1 VVATDDTLRI
11 DAVSMDRRHPANRS
25 PTTALMHPDV
35 QSLLAVQHDD
45 LEIYGLESRLAAL
58 APRLA
63 ALENERARAAQE
75 LDRAGKGVEIEEARL
90 REAQRRVE
98 THRQL
103 LERSQRQYESVTS
116 PREASAALT
125 QLEQTKRMADDSE
138 RDAAQVQGRLNEMRH
153 HVADLEAA
161 LADVERRQTDA
172 RAALDAERGEIEAE
186 LSRARD
192 VRSRTAQAVP
202 RAMLTKYDKVRSR
215 RRAETLF
222 PLRGPS
228 CSACDTAIPTQ
239 RRAVMAASGTIEMCE
254 GCGAL
259 LYAGE

>member
-1 VVATDDTLRI
+1 
-11 DAVSMDRRHPANRS
+11 
-25 PTTALMHPDV
+25 MHTDV

-45 LEIYGLESRLAAL
+45 LEIYALEGRLAAL

-63 ALENERARAAQE
+63 ALESERARAAQE
-75 LDRAGKGVEIEEARL
+75 LERARKAVEADEARH
-90 REAQRRVE
+90 REAMLKVD

-103 LERSQRQYESVTS
+103 VDRSQRQYESVTS
-116 PREASAALT
+116 PREANAAMT
-125 QLEQTKRMADDSE
+125 QLEQTKRMADESE
-138 RDAAQVQGRLNEMRH
+138 RDASQILGRIGEMRH
-153 HVADLEAA
+153 HVAGLETA
-161 LADVERRQTDA
+161 LAEVEHRQADT
-172 RAALDAERGEIEAE
+172 RATLDAERAGIEGELTQA
-186 LSRARD
+186 RAKRD
-192 VRSRTAQAVP
+192 RTAQAVP
-202 RAMLTKYDKVRSR
+202 RSMLAKYDKVRSR

-259 LYAGE
+259 LYAAE

>member
-1 VVATDDTLRI
+1 
-11 DAVSMDRRHPANRS
+11 M
-25 PTTALMHPDV
+25 MHPDV
-35 QSLLAVQHDD
+35 QSLLAVQQDD
-45 LEIYGLESRLAAL
+45 LEVYALESRLAAL

-75 LDRAGKGVEIEEARL
+75 LDRARKAIEADETRH
-90 REAQRRVE
+90 REAMLKVD

-103 LERSQRQYESVTS
+103 VERSQRQYESVTS
-116 PREASAALT
+116 PREANAAMT

-138 RDAAQVQGRLNEMRH
+138 RDASQILGRIGEMRH
-153 HVADLEAA
+153 HVAELETA
-161 LADVERRQTDA
+161 LADVEHRQADT
-172 RAALDAERGEIEAE
+172 RAALDTERAEIEAE
-186 LSRARD
+186 I
-192 VRSRTAQAVP
+192 AQARAKRDETARAVP
-202 RAMLTKYDKVRSR
+202 KPMLAKYDKVRSR

>member
-1 VVATDDTLRI
+1 
-11 DAVSMDRRHPANRS
+11 
-25 PTTALMHPDV
+25 MHPDV
-35 QSLLAVQHDD
+35 QSLLAVQQDD
-45 LEIYGLESRLAAL
+45 LEIYALEARLGAL

-63 ALENERARAAQE
+63 ALESERARAAQE
-75 LDRAGKGVEIEEARL
+75 LDRARKTVESDESRH
-90 REAQRRVE
+90 REAMHKVE

-103 LERSQRQYESVTS
+103 VERSQRQYESVTS
-116 PREASAALT
+116 PREATAAMT

-138 RDAAQVQGRLNEMRH
+138 RDASQILGRIGEMRH
-153 HVADLEAA
+153 HVAALETA
-161 LADVERRQTDA
+161 LAEVEHRQAET
-172 RAALDAERGEIEAE
+172 RAGLDAERTEIEAQIAQA
-186 LSRARD
+186 RAKRD
-192 VRSRTAQAVP
+192 RTAEAVP
-202 RAMLTKYDKVRSR
+202 RSMLAKYDKVRSR

>member
-1 VVATDDTLRI
+1 
-11 DAVSMDRRHPANRS
+11 
-25 PTTALMHPDV
+25 MHPDV
-35 QSLLAVQHDD
+35 QSLLAVQQDD
-45 LEIYGLESRLAAL
+45 LEVYALETRLAAL

-75 LDRAGKGVEIEEARL
+75 LDRARKAIEADETRH
-90 REAQRRVE
+90 REAMLKVD

-103 LERSQRQYESVTS
+103 VERSQRQYESVTS
-116 PREASAALT
+116 PREANAAMT

-138 RDAAQVQGRLNEMRH
+138 RDASQILGRISEMRH
-153 HVADLEAA
+153 HVAELETA
-161 LADVERRQTDA
+161 LADVEHRQADT
-172 RAALDAERGEIEAE
+172 RAALDTERAEVEAE
-186 LSRARD
+186 I
-192 VRSRTAQAVP
+192 AQARAKRDETARAVP
-202 RAMLTKYDKVRSR
+202 KPMLAKYDKVRSR

>member
-1 VVATDDTLRI
+1 
-11 DAVSMDRRHPANRS
+11 
-25 PTTALMHPDV
+25 MHPDV
-35 QSLLAVQHDD
+35 QSLLAVQRDD
-45 LEIYGLESRLAAL
+45 LEVYELESRLAAL

-75 LDRAGKGVEIEEARL
+75 LERARKAIEADEARH
-90 REAQRRVE
+90 REAMLKVD

-103 LERSQRQYESVTS
+103 VERSQRQYESVTS
-116 PREASAALT
+116 PREANAAMT
-125 QLEQTKRMADDSE
+125 QLEQTKRMAEDSE
-138 RDAAQVQGRLNEMRH
+138 RDASQILGRISEMRH
-153 HVADLEAA
+153 HVAELETA
-161 LADVERRQTDA
+161 LADVEHRQADT
-172 RAALDAERGEIEAE
+172 RAALDTERSEIDAEI
-186 LSRARD
+186 
-192 VRSRTAQAVP
+192 AQARAKRDETARSVP
-202 RAMLTKYDKVRSR
+202 KPMLAKYDKVRSR

>member
-1 VVATDDTLRI
+1 
-11 DAVSMDRRHPANRS
+11 
-25 PTTALMHPDV
+25 MHPDV
-35 QSLLAVQHDD
+35 QSLLAVQRDD
-45 LEIYGLESRLAAL
+45 LEIYTLESRLAAL

-63 ALENERARAAQE
+63 ALESERARAAQE
-75 LDRAGKGVEIEEARL
+75 LDRARKALEADEARH
-90 REAQRRVE
+90 REAMHKVE

-103 LERSQRQYESVTS
+103 VERSQRQYESVTS
-116 PREASAALT
+116 PREANAAMT

-138 RDAAQVQGRLNEMRH
+138 RDASQILGRIGEMRR
-153 HVADLEAA
+153 HVTELETAV
-161 LADVERRQTDA
+161 ADVEHRQTET
-172 RAALDAERGEIEAE
+172 RAALDAERAEIDAE
-186 LSRARD
+186 IAQARAKRD
-192 VRSRTAQAVP
+192 GTAQAVP
-202 RAMLTKYDKVRSR
+202 KAMLAKYDKVRSR

>member
-1 VVATDDTLRI
+1 
-11 DAVSMDRRHPANRS
+11 
-25 PTTALMHPDV
+25 MHPDV
-35 QSLLAVQHDD
+35 QSLLAVQQDD
-45 LEIYGLESRLAAL
+45 LEVYGLESRLAAL

-63 ALENERARAAQE
+63 TLENERARAAQE
-75 LDRAGKGVEIEEARL
+75 LDRARRAIEADETRH
-90 REAQRRVE
+90 REAMLKVD

-103 LERSQRQYESVTS
+103 VERSQRQYESVTS
-116 PREASAALT
+116 PREANAAMT
-125 QLEQTKRMADDSE
+125 QLEQTKRMAEDSE
-138 RDAAQVQGRLNEMRH
+138 RDASQILGRISEMRH
-153 HVADLEAA
+153 HVAELETA
-161 LADVERRQTDA
+161 LADVEHRQADT
-172 RAALDAERGEIEAE
+172 RAALDTERSEIEAE
-186 LSRARD
+186 I
-192 VRSRTAQAVP
+192 AQARAKRDQTARAVP
-202 RAMLTKYDKVRSR
+202 KPMLAKYDKVRSR

>member
-1 VVATDDTLRI
+1 
-11 DAVSMDRRHPANRS
+11 
-25 PTTALMHPDV
+25 MHPDV

-45 LEIYGLESRLAAL
+45 LEIYALESRLAAL

-63 ALENERARAAQE
+63 ALESERTRAAQE
-75 LDRAGKGVEIEEARL
+75 LERARKSVEADETRH
-90 REAQRRVE
+90 REAMLKVD

-103 LERSQRQYESVTS
+103 VERSQRQYESVTS
-116 PREASAALT
+116 PREANAAMT
-125 QLEQTKRMADDSE
+125 QLEQTKRMAEDSE
-138 RDAAQVQGRLNEMRH
+138 RDATQILGRIGEMRH
-153 HVADLEAA
+153 HVAELENA
-161 LADVERRQTDA
+161 LADVERRQAET
-172 RAALDAERGEIEAE
+172 RATLDSERAGIEAE
-186 LSRARD
+186 LAQARAKRD
-192 VRSRTAQAVP
+192 RTAQAVP
-202 RAMLTKYDKVRSR
+202 RSMLAKYDKVRSR

-259 LYAGE
+259 LYAAE

>member
-1 VVATDDTLRI
+1 
-11 DAVSMDRRHPANRS
+11 
-25 PTTALMHPDV
+25 MHPDV

-45 LEIYGLESRLAAL
+45 LEIYALETRLAAL

-63 ALENERARAAQE
+63 ALESERARSAQE
-75 LDRAGKGVEIEEARL
+75 LERARKGVEIEEARH
-90 REAQRRVE
+90 REAQRRLD

-103 LERSQRQYESVTS
+103 VERSQRQYESVTS
-116 PREASAALT
+116 PREATAALT

-138 RDAAQVQGRLNEMRH
+138 RDAAQIQGRINEMRH
-153 HVADLEAA
+153 HVAELETA
-161 LADVERRQTDA
+161 LADVEHRQIEA
-172 RAALDAERGEIEAE
+172 RSALDADRSEIEAE
-186 LSRARD
+186 LTTARAKRN
-192 VRSRTAQAVP
+192 RTAQAVP
-202 RAMLTKYDKVRSR
+202 RSMLSKYDKVRSR

-239 RRAVMAASGTIEMCE
+239 RRAVMAASGTVEMCE

>member
-1 VVATDDTLRI
+1 
-11 DAVSMDRRHPANRS
+11 
-25 PTTALMHPDV
+25 MHPDV

-45 LEIYGLESRLAAL
+45 LEIYALESRLAAL

-63 ALENERARAAQE
+63 ALESERTRAAQE
-75 LDRAGKGVEIEEARL
+75 LERARKSVEADETRH
-90 REAQRRVE
+90 REAMLKVD

-103 LERSQRQYESVTS
+103 VERSQRQYESVTS
-116 PREASAALT
+116 PREANAAMT
-125 QLEQTKRMADDSE
+125 QLEQTKRMAEDSE
-138 RDAAQVQGRLNEMRH
+138 RDATQILGRIGEMRH
-153 HVADLEAA
+153 HVAELENA
-161 LADVERRQTDA
+161 LADVERRQAET
-172 RAALDAERGEIEAE
+172 RATLDSERAGIEAE
-186 LSRARD
+186 LAQARAKRE
-192 VRSRTAQAVP
+192 RTAQAVP
-202 RAMLTKYDKVRSR
+202 RSMLAKYDKVRSR

-259 LYAGE
+259 LYAAE

>member
-1 VVATDDTLRI
+1 
-11 DAVSMDRRHPANRS
+11 M
-25 PTTALMHPDV
+25 MHPDV
-35 QSLLAVQHDD
+35 QSLLAVQQDD
-45 LEIYGLESRLAAL
+45 LEVYALESRLAAL

-75 LDRAGKGVEIEEARL
+75 LDRARKAIEADETRH
-90 REAQRRVE
+90 REAMLKVD

-103 LERSQRQYESVTS
+103 VERSQRQYESVTS
-116 PREASAALT
+116 PREANAAMT

-138 RDAAQVQGRLNEMRH
+138 RDASQILGRIGEMRH
-153 HVADLEAA
+153 HVAELETG
-161 LADVERRQTDA
+161 LADVEHRQADT
-172 RAALDAERGEIEAE
+172 RAALDAERAEIEAE
-186 LSRARD
+186 I
-192 VRSRTAQAVP
+192 AQARAKRDETARAVP
-202 RAMLTKYDKVRSR
+202 KPMLAKYDKVRSR

>member
-1 VVATDDTLRI
+1 
-11 DAVSMDRRHPANRS
+11 
-25 PTTALMHPDV
+25 MHPDV
-35 QSLLAVQHDD
+35 QSLLAVQRDD
-45 LEIYGLESRLAAL
+45 LEVYALESRLAAL

-63 ALENERARAAQE
+63 ALESERARAAQE
-75 LDRAGKGVEIEEARL
+75 LERARKAIEADETRH
-90 REAQRRVE
+90 REAMLKVD

-103 LERSQRQYESVTS
+103 VERSQRQYESVTS
-116 PREASAALT
+116 PREANAAMT

-138 RDAAQVQGRLNEMRH
+138 RDASQILGRIGEMRH
-153 HVADLEAA
+153 HVAELETA
-161 LADVERRQTDA
+161 LADVEHRQADT
-172 RAALDAERGEIEAE
+172 RAALDTERSEIEAE
-186 LSRARD
+186 IAEARGKRD
-192 VRSRTAQAVP
+192 ETARAVP
-202 RAMLTKYDKVRSR
+202 KPMLAKYDKVRSR
-215 RRAETLF
+215 RRAETVF

>member
-1 VVATDDTLRI
+1 
-11 DAVSMDRRHPANRS
+11 
-25 PTTALMHPDV
+25 MHPDV
-35 QSLLAVQHDD
+35 QSLLAVQRDD
-45 LEIYGLESRLAAL
+45 LEIYELETRLAAL

-63 ALENERARAAQE
+63 TLESERARAAQE
-75 LDRAGKGVEIEEARL
+75 LERARKGVEIEEARH

-103 LERSQRQYESVTS
+103 VERSQRQYESVTS
-116 PREASAALT
+116 PREANAALS
-125 QLEQTKRMADDSE
+125 QLDQTKRMADDSE
-138 RDAAQVQGRLNEMRH
+138 RDAAQIHGRINEMRH
-153 HVADLEAA
+153 HVAELEGA
-161 LADVERRQTDA
+161 LTDVEGRQTEA
-172 RAALDAERGEIEAE
+172 RAALDAERAEIEAE
-186 LSRARD
+186 LANARAKRD
-192 VRSRTAQAVP
+192 RTAQAVP
-202 RAMLTKYDKVRSR
+202 RPMLSKYDKVRSR

-239 RRAVMAASGTIEMCE
+239 RRSVMAASGTVEMCE